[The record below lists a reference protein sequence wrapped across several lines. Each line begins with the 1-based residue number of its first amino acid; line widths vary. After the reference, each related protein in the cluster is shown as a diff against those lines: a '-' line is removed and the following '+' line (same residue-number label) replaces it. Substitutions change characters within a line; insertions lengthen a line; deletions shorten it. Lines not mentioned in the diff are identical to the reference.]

1 MSDNRNMFLAI
12 LLSIVVLFGWAAISE
27 RFFPTPKSNEPVST
41 AQQTDPAA
49 PIADTPATLRD
60 RAAVIA
66 EGTRV
71 AIRTPALSGS
81 INLTGARIDDLLL
94 LRHDETLKKDSPN
107 VRLFSPSGTQGAYFA
122 EFGWT
127 GSSGLPNAETRW
139 AANAPT
145 LTPEQSVTLSWTND
159 AGQTFLIALSVD
171 KDYLFTAKQ
180 SVVNKGGQALVAR
193 PYGLVARVGTG
204 PDKSTFNAH
213 TGPIGVFGGK
223 TDYDNNYDDVDEA
236 PNRQLDFRSKG
247 GWIGFTDKYWLSAL
261 IPAND
266 ATFDGNFRGGG
277 DQRYQAGVRGEPLAV
292 GPGQTASTTMR
303 LFAGAK
309 EVDVLDRYQDDLGI
323 VRLGSAID
331 WGWFEVIA
339 KPIFHLLD
347 WLFEKVGNLG
357 VAIICLTILI
367 RFVLFPIANKQYA
380 SMAKMRQVQPKMKA
394 LQERYKDDKL
404 KLQQEMMELYKT
416 EKVNPL
422 AGCLPILLQI
432 PIFYALYKTLFLV
445 IDMRHQPF
453 YLWIKDLSAPDPLTP
468 VNLFGLLPFTPP
480 TWIGIGVLPILLGIT
495 MWLQQKLNPQPL
507 DEIQQKVF
515 AILPWMFM
523 IIMAPFAAG
532 LQLYWTVNNIISI
545 AQQWVLIRKHPAPA
559 PEPAKAK

>member
-1 MSDNRNMFLAI
+1 MSENRNMFLAI

-27 RFFPTPKSNEPVST
+27 RFFPTPKSNEPVSAAQT
-41 AQQTDPAA
+41 ADSAA
-49 PIADTPATLRD
+49 PVATAPTVLRD

-66 EGTRV
+66 EGERV

-94 LRHDETLKKDSPN
+94 LRHDETLKKDSAK
-107 VRLFSPSGTQGAYFA
+107 VRLFSPSGAPGAYFA

-127 GSSGLPNAETRW
+127 GAKTLPTAATVW
-139 AANAPT
+139 KANAPT
-145 LTPEQSVTLSWTND
+145 LTPEQPVTLSWTNAD
-159 AGQTFLIALSVD
+159 DQTFLIELSVD

-180 SVVNKGGQALVAR
+180 SIVNRGNAALVAR
-193 PYGLVARVGTG
+193 AYGLVARVGTG
-204 PDKSTFNAH
+204 PDQSTFNAH
-213 TGPIGVFGGK
+213 VGPIGVFGGK
-223 TDYDNNYDDVDEA
+223 TNYDYNYDDIDEA
-236 PNRQLDFRSKG
+236 PAREVDFRSKG

-261 IPAND
+261 VPGND
-266 ATFDGNFRGGG
+266 TTFDANFRSGG
-277 DQRYQAGVRGEPLAV
+277 DERYQAGVRGEPVAV
-292 GPGQTASTTMR
+292 GPGQSAAVTTR

-380 SMAKMRQVQPKMKA
+380 SMAKMRAVQPKMKA

-480 TWIGIGVLPILLGIT
+480 AFIGIGVLPILLGIT

-545 AQQWVLIRKHPAPA
+545 AQQWVLIKKHPAPA
-559 PEPAKAK
+559 PEPVKAK